1 MPKRKP
7 VRKRAPIGKKP
18 NGRPPKYDD
27 DMPQALVDYYFACA
41 GSRSTDP
48 SVPVL
53 KETFN
58 RLPTFTGFAMHV
70 GVTPRTLYNWSEKYP
85 LFREAMD
92 QCNAIQDDMLQQFSL
107 NGVWNPSMATF
118 VLQAKHN
125 WVKTDRV
132 DTNTNIHLSFDSQ
145 DEDA

>member
-1 MPKRKP
+1 MARKIGRQKAPVVKR
-7 VRKRAPIGKKP
+7 

-27 DMPQALVDYYFACA
+27 SMPEKLVDFYLACA

-58 RLPTFTGFAMHV
+58 RMPTFVGFAMSV
-70 GVTPRTLYNWSEKYP
+70 SVTPRTLYNWSDKYP
-85 LFREAMD
+85 LFQEAMD
-92 QCNAIQDDMLQQFSL
+92 HCNAIQDDMLQQFSL
-107 NGVWNPSMATF
+107 NGIWNPSMASF
-118 VLQAKHN
+118 VLKAKHA
-125 WVKTDRV
+125 WVDKQTI